1 MPVQT
6 PFGGYRSRPC
16 ARYESAREAMPPCR
30 DTKLKLRRV
39 SRVAGQQQSIDAEAA
54 LDGIYIIRTSLG
66 PEDMAAGECVRN

>member
-1 MPVQT
+1 
-6 PFGGYRSRPC
+6 
-16 ARYESAREAMPPCR
+16 MPPCR

-66 PEDMAAGECVRN
+66 PEDMAAGERVRN